1 MDNHSL
7 NDIDDIN
14 HDKTIAEQR
23 CVNHVES
30 GLPRWL
36 IEMAFVCLILQGI
49 TTWTPILHWFMEH
62 APILLA
68 IIQTFGAV
76 VMFYAVMQG
85 MKSLYKP
92 FTYLWWIVIALN
104 LAGFVTTSIPLINE
118 IIGIPIAISL
128 MLVYIPLGCS
138 IAIFYRGRLQQ
149 VGIWMVLYIL
159 ISAIIPV
166 VWFLFAN
173 DSSLMD
179 ILLESSTIGV
189 VFIFAWMLRRVLIGL
204 DETEK
209 E

>member
-7 NDIDDIN
+7 NDIDIN

-30 GLPRWL
+30 GQPRWL

-104 LAGFVTTSIPLINE
+104 LAGFVTTSIPVINE

>member
-7 NDIDDIN
+7 NDIDKN

-68 IIQTFGAV
+68 IIQTFGAI

-104 LAGFVTTSIPLINE
+104 LAGFVTTSIPVINE

-189 VFIFAWMLRRVLIGL
+189 VFIFAWMLRRVLIGH

-209 E
+209 A

>member
-7 NDIDDIN
+7 NDIDKN

-30 GLPRWL
+30 GQPRWL

-104 LAGFVTTSIPLINE
+104 LAGFVTTSIPVINE

-179 ILLESSTIGV
+179 ILLESSTVGV
-189 VFIFAWMLRRVLIGL
+189 VFIFAWMLRKVLIGL

>member
-7 NDIDDIN
+7 NDIDKN

-30 GLPRWL
+30 GQPRWL

-92 FTYLWWIVIALN
+92 FTFLWWIVIGLN
-104 LAGFVTTSIPLINE
+104 LAGFVTTSIPVINE

>member
-1 MDNHSL
+1 MDYHSL
-7 NDIDDIN
+7 NDIDKN

-30 GLPRWL
+30 GQPRWL

-104 LAGFVTTSIPLINE
+104 LAGFVTTSIPVINE

>member
-7 NDIDDIN
+7 NDIDKN

-92 FTYLWWIVIALN
+92 FTFLWWIVIGLN
-104 LAGFVTTSIPLINE
+104 LAGFVTTSIPVINE

-209 E
+209 A

>member
-7 NDIDDIN
+7 NDIDIN

-104 LAGFVTTSIPLINE
+104 LAGFVTTSIPVINE

-179 ILLESSTIGV
+179 ILLESSTVGV
-189 VFIFAWMLRRVLIGL
+189 VFIFAWMLRTVLIGL

>member
-7 NDIDDIN
+7 NDIDIN

-30 GLPRWL
+30 GQPRWL

-104 LAGFVTTSIPLINE
+104 LAGFVTTSIPVINE

-179 ILLESSTIGV
+179 ILLESSTVGV

>member
-7 NDIDDIN
+7 NDIDKN

-30 GLPRWL
+30 RLPRWL

-68 IIQTFGAV
+68 IIQTFGAI

-104 LAGFVTTSIPLINE
+104 LAGFVTTSIPVINE

-179 ILLESSTIGV
+179 ILLESSTVGV

>member
-7 NDIDDIN
+7 NDIDKN
-14 HDKTIAEQR
+14 HDKTFAEQR

-30 GLPRWL
+30 GQPRWL

-104 LAGFVTTSIPLINE
+104 LAGFVTTSIPVINE

-179 ILLESSTIGV
+179 ILLESSTVGV

-209 E
+209 A

>member
-7 NDIDDIN
+7 NDIDKN

-30 GLPRWL
+30 GQPRWL
-36 IEMAFVCLILQGI
+36 IEIAFVCLILQGI

-104 LAGFVTTSIPLINE
+104 LAGFVTTSIPVINE

>member
-7 NDIDDIN
+7 YDIDKN

-23 CVNHVES
+23 CVNHVKS
-30 GLPRWL
+30 GQPRWL

-104 LAGFVTTSIPLINE
+104 LAGFVTTSIPVINE

-179 ILLESSTIGV
+179 ILLESSTVGV

>member
-1 MDNHSL
+1 MYNHSL
-7 NDIDDIN
+7 NDIDKN

-104 LAGFVTTSIPLINE
+104 LAGFVTTSIPVINE

-179 ILLESSTIGV
+179 ILLESSTVGV

>member
-7 NDIDDIN
+7 NDIDKN

-30 GLPRWL
+30 GQPRWL

-104 LAGFVTTSIPLINE
+104 LAGFVTTSIPVINE

-128 MLVYIPLGCS
+128 MLLYIPLGCS

>member
-7 NDIDDIN
+7 NDIDKN

-104 LAGFVTTSIPLINE
+104 LAGFVTTSIPVINE

-138 IAIFYRGRLQQ
+138 IAILYRGRLQQ

-173 DSSLMD
+173 DSS
-179 ILLESSTIGV
+179 STIGV

>member
-7 NDIDDIN
+7 NDIDKN

-23 CVNHVES
+23 CVNHVKS
-30 GLPRWL
+30 GQPRWL

-104 LAGFVTTSIPLINE
+104 LAGFVTTSIPVINE

-179 ILLESSTIGV
+179 ILLESSTVGV

>member
-7 NDIDDIN
+7 NDIDIN

-68 IIQTFGAV
+68 IIQTFGAI

-104 LAGFVTTSIPLINE
+104 LAGFVTTSIPVINE

-179 ILLESSTIGV
+179 ILLESSTVGV

>member
-7 NDIDDIN
+7 NDIDKN

-30 GLPRWL
+30 GQPRWL

-104 LAGFVTTSIPLINE
+104 LAGFVTTSIPVTNE

-179 ILLESSTIGV
+179 ILLESSTVGV

>member
-1 MDNHSL
+1 
-7 NDIDDIN
+7 
-14 HDKTIAEQR
+14 
-23 CVNHVES
+23 
-30 GLPRWL
+30 
-36 IEMAFVCLILQGI
+36 
-49 TTWTPILHWFMEH
+49 
-62 APILLA
+62 
-68 IIQTFGAV
+68 
-76 VMFYAVMQG
+76 
-85 MKSLYKP
+85 
-92 FTYLWWIVIALN
+92 LN

-179 ILLESSTIGV
+179 ILLESSTVGV

>member
-7 NDIDDIN
+7 NDIDKN

-104 LAGFVTTSIPLINE
+104 LAGFVTTSIPVINE

-149 VGIWMVLYIL
+149 VGIWMVL
-159 ISAIIPV
+159 
-166 VWFLFAN
+166 AN

>member
-7 NDIDDIN
+7 NDIDKN

-30 GLPRWL
+30 GQPRWL

-104 LAGFVTTSIPLINE
+104 LAGFVTTSIPVINE

-166 VWFLFAN
+166 VWFLFAK

-179 ILLESSTIGV
+179 ILLESSTVGV

-204 DETEK
+204 DET
-209 E
+209 

>member
-7 NDIDDIN
+7 NDIDKN

-30 GLPRWL
+30 GQPRWL

-49 TTWTPILHWFMEH
+49 TTWTPILHWFMEY

-104 LAGFVTTSIPLINE
+104 LAGFVTTSIPVINE

-179 ILLESSTIGV
+179 ILLESSTVGV

>member
-7 NDIDDIN
+7 NDIDIN

-23 CVNHVES
+23 CVNYVES

-104 LAGFVTTSIPLINE
+104 LAGFVTTSIPVINE

>member
-7 NDIDDIN
+7 NDIDKN

-36 IEMAFVCLILQGI
+36 IEMAFVSLILQGI

-104 LAGFVTTSIPLINE
+104 LAGFVTTSIPVINE

>member
-1 MDNHSL
+1 MDNHLL
-7 NDIDDIN
+7 NDIDKN

-30 GLPRWL
+30 GQPRWL

-104 LAGFVTTSIPLINE
+104 LAGFVTTSIPVINE

-179 ILLESSTIGV
+179 ILLESSTVGV
-189 VFIFAWMLRRVLIGL
+189 VFIFAWMLRRVLIDL

>member
-7 NDIDDIN
+7 NDIDKN

-30 GLPRWL
+30 GQPRWL

-92 FTYLWWIVIALN
+92 FTYLWWIVIGLN
-104 LAGFVTTSIPLINE
+104 LAGFVTTSIPVINE

-179 ILLESSTIGV
+179 ILLESSTVGV

-209 E
+209 A

>member
-1 MDNHSL
+1 MDNHLL
-7 NDIDDIN
+7 NDIDKN

-104 LAGFVTTSIPLINE
+104 LAGFVTTSIPVINE

-179 ILLESSTIGV
+179 ILLESSTVGV
-189 VFIFAWMLRRVLIGL
+189 VFIFAWMLRRVLIDL

>member
-7 NDIDDIN
+7 NDIDKN

-104 LAGFVTTSIPLINE
+104 LGGFVTTSIPLINE

-128 MLVYIPLGCS
+128 ILVYIPLGCS

>member
-7 NDIDDIN
+7 NDIDKN

-30 GLPRWL
+30 GQPRWL

-104 LAGFVTTSIPLINE
+104 LGGFVTTSIPVINE

-138 IAIFYRGRLQQ
+138 IATFYRGRLQQ

-179 ILLESSTIGV
+179 ILLESSTVGV

-209 E
+209 A

>member
-7 NDIDDIN
+7 NDIDIN

-23 CVNHVES
+23 CINYVES
-30 GLPRWL
+30 GLPRWQ

-62 APILLA
+62 APLLLA

-104 LAGFVTTSIPLINE
+104 LAGFLTTSIPVINE

-128 MLVYIPLGCS
+128 MFVYIPLGCS

-179 ILLESSTIGV
+179 ILLESSTVGV

-209 E
+209 A

>member
-1 MDNHSL
+1 MDNHLL
-7 NDIDDIN
+7 NDIDKN

-92 FTYLWWIVIALN
+92 FTYLWWIVIGLN
-104 LAGFVTTSIPLINE
+104 LAGFVTTSIPVINE

-173 DSSLMD
+173 DSNLMD
-179 ILLESSTIGV
+179 ILLESSTVGV

>member
-7 NDIDDIN
+7 NDIDIN

-23 CVNHVES
+23 CVNHVKS
-30 GLPRWL
+30 GQPRWL

-76 VMFYAVMQG
+76 VIFYAVMQG

-104 LAGFVTTSIPLINE
+104 LAGFVTTSIPVINE

-179 ILLESSTIGV
+179 ILLESSTVGV

>member
-7 NDIDDIN
+7 NDIDKN

-92 FTYLWWIVIALN
+92 FTYLWWIVIGLN
-104 LAGFVTTSIPLINE
+104 LAGFVTTSIPVINE

-173 DSSLMD
+173 DSSPMD
-179 ILLESSTIGV
+179 ILLESSTVGV

-209 E
+209 A

>member
-7 NDIDDIN
+7 NDIDIN

-23 CVNHVES
+23 CVNYVKS

-104 LAGFVTTSIPLINE
+104 LAGFVTTSIPVINE

>member
-1 MDNHSL
+1 MDNHLL
-7 NDIDDIN
+7 NDIDKN

-30 GLPRWL
+30 GQPRWL

-104 LAGFVTTSIPLINE
+104 LAGFVTTSIPVINE

-179 ILLESSTIGV
+179 MLLESSTVGV

>member
-7 NDIDDIN
+7 NDIDIN

-23 CVNHVES
+23 CVNHVKS
-30 GLPRWL
+30 GQPRWL

-104 LAGFVTTSIPLINE
+104 LAGFVTTSIPVINE

-179 ILLESSTIGV
+179 ILLESSTVGV

>member
-7 NDIDDIN
+7 NDIDIN

-104 LAGFVTTSIPLINE
+104 LAGFVTTSIPVINE

>member
-7 NDIDDIN
+7 NDIDKN

-30 GLPRWL
+30 GQPRWL

-104 LAGFVTTSIPLINE
+104 LGGFVTTSIPVINE

-138 IAIFYRGRLQQ
+138 IAFFYRGRLQQ
-149 VGIWMVLYIL
+149 VGIWMVLYIF
-159 ISAIIPV
+159 ISTIIPV

-173 DSSLMD
+173 DSNLMD
-179 ILLESSTIGV
+179 ILLESSTVGV

>member
-1 MDNHSL
+1 MDNHLL
-7 NDIDDIN
+7 NDIDKN

-92 FTYLWWIVIALN
+92 FTYLWWIVIGLN
-104 LAGFVTTSIPLINE
+104 LAGFVTTSIPVINE

-179 ILLESSTIGV
+179 ILLESSTVGV

-209 E
+209 A

>member
-7 NDIDDIN
+7 NDIDKN

-23 CVNHVES
+23 CVNHVKS
-30 GLPRWL
+30 GQPRWL

-92 FTYLWWIVIALN
+92 FTYFWWIVIALN
-104 LAGFVTTSIPLINE
+104 LAGFVTTSIPVINE